1 MQVRGV
7 VQPVAMSPLLAKF
20 LHVRRTELN
29 RTLQVAGFA
38 IVLGWAMYTAFSAA
52 QSIFLNKAGPQAYP
66 LFFIV
71 LALAVWPMVALQGL
85 VTRRFGVG
93 RAFRITLG
101 ANAIA
106 AIVVYAAYVIRE
118 DSTVAFAAYVV
129 YSVAFELV
137 MLTFWT
143 FVTQHFNV
151 LEGKRIFP
159 VIAAGSS
166 IGYILAGVT
175 TTVVAVY
182 ATEPL
187 IFVWAFGSIAAAIM
201 SRSLERT
208 LFRPA
213 FVDDTDEFLADQE
226 AALKRHGVVAVLK
239 GAFRYVTGSRLV
251 LALILL
257 ALALQVA
264 SRIGD
269 YLVAVLFVRATHN
282 NLQSLT
288 ILIGDAWLASYVVQL
303 LVSLFVTPWILNKLG
318 VKNALMALPLFT
330 LVGFTAVAVAPV
342 LSTAL
347 FLFIVRNGL
356 QTGLDDPVENVLGSA
371 LPAQVGP
378 KLKLLLDN
386 GVLPGAAVVTGVGL
400 LVVQRTIAAS
410 VETVAIIG
418 VVIGILFILAALWV
432 RSLYVTAIYD
442 RLRTHALSLADFQ
455 QAIGRPTP
463 EQVAELQG
471 YIRSG
476 DDKVRQFAT
485 AALGKA
491 SPEALAAM
499 LPELLAGSDQVVR
512 RLALQMAAPAAVT
525 VEQLEVAAEDPDGWV
540 RAAAAVAGANRKWGR
555 SDGLLRALWESKLS
569 EERAAAVWAA
579 AFAGGQETSRQA
591 TIVAAMRDRDPRVR
605 LESIRSFAKMKGD
618 VTGITDPLIECLR
631 DDDITV
637 RREALRQA
645 VRWTPPVAQHQAYA
659 EALADGLA
667 SGDRDIRRLAAEAM
681 AAQSPDAL
689 VLTLPLLA
697 AQDQAAAAVIEA
709 LFRSGRPDLFQ
720 RARIHLESHL
730 ADALHLARLS
740 ARLARAAPE
749 PDGQDAAGY
758 ALLRIGLDDYA
769 RSGIESG
776 LSAMRALHGKRGFA
790 TVERGLL
797 SDEVQ
802 ARVEALET
810 LINFGPGWLAGPLA
824 QLLDPESL
832 DSGSARPL
840 TNAELEALANH
851 HDKWV
856 KETADA
862 ASRGAGDKMKELIA
876 LKLVPLFS
884 TLTLEQL
891 ASIDRLMVTRHY
903 VKGES
908 IFRKGDVGAELYVV
922 LEGEVRIHLDH
933 DGLEVTVA
941 RHGPS
946 KVVGEMSVFDDQP
959 RSASAQASLNT
970 TVRVLRRDRMQAIVH
985 EHPEV
990 LLEFIKNLSQRL
1002 RTMNEQLESAM
1013 GDGTPTP
1020 AANTAGRE

>member
-1 MQVRGV
+1 MQARSF
-7 VQPVAMSPLLAKF
+7 VQPAAMSPLLARF

-38 IVLGWAMYTAFSAA
+38 IVLGWAMYTAFSAV
-52 QSIFLNKAGPQAYP
+52 QSIFLNKSGTQVYP

-71 LALAVWPMVALQGL
+71 LALAVWPMVALQGA

-93 RAFRITLG
+93 RAFRINL
-101 ANAIA
+101 AFDAVAAIA
-106 AIVVYAAYVIRE
+106 IYIAYFIRE
-118 DSTVAFAAYVV
+118 DSVVAFAAYVV
-129 YSVAFELV
+129 FSVAFELI
-137 MLTFWT
+137 MLHFWT
-143 FVTQHFNV
+143 FVSQHFNV

-159 VIAAGSS
+159 VIAAGLS

-187 IFVWAFGSIAAAIM
+187 LFIWAFGSIVAAVM

-213 FVDDTDEFLADQE
+213 FVDDADEFLAGQE
-226 AALKRHGVVAVLK
+226 AVLK
-239 GAFRYVTGSRLV
+239 KHGLIAVLKAAFHYVTGSRLV
-251 LALILL
+251 LALLLL
-257 ALALQVA
+257 ALTLQIA

-269 YLVAVLFVRATHN
+269 YLVAVIFVKATHN
-282 NLQSLT
+282 NLQALT
-288 ILIGDAWLASYVVQL
+288 ILIGNAWLVSYVVQL
-303 LVSLFVTPWILNKLG
+303 VVSLFITPWVLGKLG
-318 VKNALMALPLFT
+318 IKNAIMALPIFT
-330 LVGFTAVAVAPV
+330 LIGFTAVAIAPV

-356 QTGLDDPVENVLGSA
+356 QTGMDDPVENVLGSA
-371 LPAQVGP
+371 LPAQVTP

-386 GVLPGAAVVTGVGL
+386 AVLPLAAVVTGFGL
-400 LVVQRTIAAS
+400 LIVQQTIAAG
-410 VETVAIIG
+410 VETLAVLGIL
-418 VVIGILFILAALWV
+418 VGILFILAALWV
-432 RSLYVTAIYD
+432 RGLYVSAIYD

-455 QAIGRPTP
+455 QALGRPNP

-471 YIRSG
+471 FIRSG

-491 SPEALAAM
+491 SPDAFAAL
-499 LPELLAGSDQVVR
+499 LPELISSDDAFIR
-512 RLALQMAAPAAVT
+512 RLAFQLSTPDSIT
-525 VEQLEVAAEDPDGWV
+525 VEQLEAASLDADAWV
-540 RAAAAVAGANRKWGR
+540 RAAAAVAGATRKERWER
-555 SDGLLRALWESKLS
+555 SDELLRELWQSNAKDH
-569 EERAAAVWAA
+569 RAAAVWAA
-579 AFAGGQETSRQA
+579 SFVGDDAKVVT
-591 TIVAAMRDRDPRVR
+591 AMGDADPRVR
-605 LESIRSFAKMKGD
+605 VESIRSLAKMKGG
-618 VTGITDPLIECLR
+618 VAGVAGPLIICLR
-631 DDDITV
+631 DNDIEV
-637 RREALRQA
+637 RREALQQA
-645 VRWTPPVAQHQAYA
+645 VRWTPPAEDHEAYA
-659 EALADGLA
+659 GALADGLA
-667 SGDRDIRRLAAEAM
+667 SGDRDVRRFAAEAM

-689 VLTLPLLA
+689 LLTLPLLA
-697 AQDQAAAAVIEA
+697 SRDQAAAATIEA
-709 LFRSGRPDLFQ
+709 LMRSGRPELF
-720 RARIHLESHL
+720 RHARKHLESHL

-740 ARLARAAPE
+740 ARVGRAARQAE
-749 PDGQDAAGY
+749 ASAAGD

-769 RSGIESG
+769 RQGVDSG

-797 SDEVQ
+797 SAETQ

-840 TNAELEALANH
+840 THAELEALAHH

-856 KETADA
+856 RETAEA
-862 ASRGAGDKMKELIA
+862 ASHGPGEQMKELIA
-876 LKLVPLFS
+876 LKRVPLFA

-922 LEGEVRIHLDH
+922 LEGEIRVHLDH
-933 DGLEVTVA
+933 EGHEVTLA

-959 RSASAQASLNT
+959 RSASAQATENT
-970 TVRVLRRDRMQAIVH
+970 SVRVLRRDRMQAIVH

-990 LLEFIKNLSQRL
+990 LLEFVKNLSERL
-1002 RTMNEQLESAM
+1002 RLMNEQVEAVAP
-1013 GDGTPTP
+1013 DDVPTIIR
-1020 AANTAGRE
+1020 T